1 MKTKYKT
8 KYILDRIN
16 LLVSMI
22 NTMSQRQ
29 RDISRE
35 IRKSSDS
42 QHKDTLC
49 QERQFNSEA
58 LRVMHWLLMIL
69 REVPLI
75 VRVKRDPGYIGWI
88 EKVHAC
94 EVRSTLGEVLG
105 LSEYE
110 MKNCCSLGIHERLQ
124 HYDYKKFDQYNLYK
138 KIVDRIF
145 PPEDGSL
152 FVWDSI
158 EKDLWRERL
167 ETTIENEL
175 RFFSLIVNDWVKT
188 ASENELRFFQ
198 ANRE

>member
-1 MKTKYKT
+1 MGT
-8 KYILDRIN
+8 KYILGRIN

-35 IRKSSDS
+35 IQKLPDS
-42 QHKDTLC
+42 QYKDTLC
-49 QERQFNSEA
+49 RERQFNSEA
-58 LRVMHWLLMIL
+58 LRIMHWLLMIL

-88 EKVHAC
+88 QKMHAC
-94 EVRSTLGEVLG
+94 EVHGALGEVLG
-105 LSEYE
+105 LSENE
-110 MKNCCSLGIHERLQ
+110 MKNCCCLGMHERLQ
-124 HYDYKKFDQYNLYK
+124 GYDYKRLNQHNLYK

-158 EKDLWRERL
+158 EKDLWREKL
-167 ETTIENEL
+167 KTT
-175 RFFSLIVNDWVKT
+175 
-188 ASENELRFFQ
+188 SENELVFFKLIV
-198 ANRE
+198 NN